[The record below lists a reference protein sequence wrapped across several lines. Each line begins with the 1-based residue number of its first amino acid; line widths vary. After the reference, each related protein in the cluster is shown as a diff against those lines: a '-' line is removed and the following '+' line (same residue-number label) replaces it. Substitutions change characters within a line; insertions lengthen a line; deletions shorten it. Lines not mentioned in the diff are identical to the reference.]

1 MRHRFAVRVVVGR
14 GHEVFRAFGPFET
27 MGKAVRA
34 SILGIARQGIFLIP
48 FVLILP
54 HCIGILGIQLAQP
67 IADIISCLLAIPLQ
81 LQLLREMQ
89 REERRLTP

>member
-1 MRHRFAVRVVVGR
+1 MPDLPLFWLAHHQQHDDAD
-14 GHEVFRAFGPFET
+14 H
-27 MGKAVRA
+27 GKAVRA